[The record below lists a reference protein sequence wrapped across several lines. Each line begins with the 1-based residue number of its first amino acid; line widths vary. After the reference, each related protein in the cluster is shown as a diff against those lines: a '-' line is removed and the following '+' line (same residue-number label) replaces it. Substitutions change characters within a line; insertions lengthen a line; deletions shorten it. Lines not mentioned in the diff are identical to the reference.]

1 MVVNVGKSIANRVI
15 AYSFTIGIVIA
26 LILGLISSL
35 LPGTVAPIL
44 TSVLILMG
52 IIVGFF
58 NITPNE
64 TKDYVLY
71 VTAIVVVVA
80 LGGNNLGQLQVIGKY
95 LVSVLNAILA
105 FVLPSVIVVAI
116 RAVINLAKD

>member
-1 MVVNVGKSIANRVI
+1 MSLTKSVANKVI

-26 LILGLISSL
+26 LILGLIASI

-52 IIVGFF
+52 IVVGFF
-58 NITPNE
+58 NITPAE
-64 TKDYVLY
+64 TKDYILY
-71 VTAIVVVVA
+71 VTAMVVVVA
-80 LGGNNLGQLQVIGKY
+80 LGGNNLGQLQVVGPY

-105 FVLPSVIVVAI
+105 FILPSVIVVGI
-116 RAVINLAKD
+116 KAVINLAKD

>member
-1 MVVNVGKSIANRVI
+1 
-15 AYSFTIGIVIA
+15 
-26 LILGLISSL
+26 
-35 LPGTVAPIL
+35 
-44 TSVLILMG
+44 MG

-71 VTAIVVVVA
+71 VTAIVIVVA
-80 LGGNNLGQLQVIGKY
+80 LGGNNLGQLQMIGKY
-95 LVSVLNAILA
+95 LVSILNAILA

>member
-1 MVVNVGKSIANRVI
+1 MSLTKSVANKVI
-15 AYSFTIGIVIA
+15 AYSFTVGIVIA
-26 LILGLISSL
+26 LILGLISSV
-35 LPGTVAPIL
+35 LPGTVTPIL

-58 NITPNE
+58 NITPTE
-64 TKDYVLY
+64 TRDYVLY
-71 VTAIVVVVA
+71 VTAIVIVVA
-80 LGGNNLGQLQVIGKY
+80 LGGNNLGQLQVVGKY

-116 RAVINLAKD
+116 KAVINLAKD

>member
-1 MVVNVGKSIANRVI
+1 MVNAGKAIANRVI

-26 LILGLISSL
+26 LILGLISNL
-35 LPGTVAPIL
+35 LPENIKPVL

-58 NITPNE
+58 NITPGE

-71 VTAIVVVVA
+71 VTAMVIVIA
-80 LGGNNLGQLQVIGKY
+80 LGGNNLGTLQIIGPY
-95 LVSVLNAILA
+95 LVSVLNAVLA
-105 FVLPSVIVVAI
+105 FILPSVIIVGI
-116 RAVINLAKD
+116 KAVINLAKD

>member
-1 MVVNVGKSIANRVI
+1 MGITKGIANRVI
-15 AYSFTIGIVIA
+15 AYSFTVGIVIA

-35 LPGTVAPIL
+35 LPGTVTPIL

-58 NITPNE
+58 NITPAE
-64 TKDYVLY
+64 TKDYILY
-71 VTAIVVVVA
+71 VTAMVIVVS
-80 LGGNNLGQLQVIGKY
+80 LGGNNLGQLQLVGNYI
-95 LVSVLNAILA
+95 VSVLNAILA
-105 FVLPSVIVVAI
+105 FILPSVIIVGI